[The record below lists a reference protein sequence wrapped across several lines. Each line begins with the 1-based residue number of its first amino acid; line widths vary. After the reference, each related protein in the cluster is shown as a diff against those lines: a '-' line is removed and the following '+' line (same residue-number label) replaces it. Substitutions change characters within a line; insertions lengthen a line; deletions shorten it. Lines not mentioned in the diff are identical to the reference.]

1 MLKRRII
8 TLFTSLTLGLTSL
21 ICAPVY
27 VNAEGISSPTSL
39 SDEDR
44 ITDLSL
50 IREMFDQYIKD
61 KGLNITCAEPGKYPQ
76 YTDQVVIEFDLNE
89 EDYIE
94 LLNYAADNNIDRN
107 SFTYMAYSD
116 GVLMTT
122 TSADPNRTTTTTTT
136 AVNTPPVTAQPL
148 ITDTSGRIIDADG
161 NVIIV
166 NGTSAVM
173 SGTPKGTTTT
183 IAGTGSFALLSS
195 SYSINVGETGSISRC
210 GMAYPDSWTVDND
223 DVISLDETG
232 LKFTGLSAGTATI
245 TYNSKGVLQTATVT
259 VTNVTTTTTDFDPF
273 LFTTTTC
280 ESYMFLEILPP
291 EKLEYNIGEELD
303 LTGGKAS
310 AGGRTPEGVYWD
322 TFTQPINSNNFKVDD
337 SEFDNTKPGK
347 YTIYVYMKAYPETK
361 KSFEVTVKNKTGASD
376 TTTTTTTTTTSFT
389 TSYTTTTAFIDYM
402 TQVDYDKSPMKV
414 SEVRRI
420 EFSHPTGATTGG
432 SVYSSSDLIEI
443 TYEDGNNYFD
453 VKALKEGEA
462 SISVHARGC
471 AFDPTVT
478 IQIIASESE
487 ITTSEEP
494 EVWMYGTGVDHFDSI
509 NTLPTKTI
517 YDEGEELDL
526 SGLVINAYHSVMRH
540 SNKGNSEYLK
550 TDYVWEVEDISP
562 EYITISSL
570 TGKKYTADQ
579 FPTLIGGNAYT
590 VKIGKRGSTAITLS
604 VKGDEREKELYDFES
619 FTFRIY
625 INPADK
631 HSEFI
636 HIDNAAVETFGYG
649 TTSHG
654 FKLKGMEAF
663 SIDMDAYMH
672 AGYEIESDIRE
683 GDTVSGV
690 LCINPENYYI
700 YFGDLDIVKYSGEVG
715 DANDDCS
722 IDMADAV
729 LIMQALANPN
739 KYGIGGMD
747 ARCMTKRGFALAD
760 QNGDGITVLDAQLIQ
775 NKLLGLK

>member
-21 ICAPVY
+21 TCAPVY
-27 VNAEGISSPTSL
+27 VNAEGITSPTAL

-50 IREMFDQYIKD
+50 IREMFDEYIEE
-61 KGLNITCAEPGKYPQ
+61 KGLNITCAEPGKYSQ
-76 YTDQVVIEFDLNE
+76 YTDQIVIEFDLNE

-122 TSADPNRTTTTTTT
+122 TTTDPNRTTTTTTT
-136 AVNTPPVTAQPL
+136 AVNTSPVTAQPL
-148 ITDTSGRIIDADG
+148 MTDTSGRIIDADG

-183 IAGTGSFALLSS
+183 IAGSGSFALLSS

-223 DVISLDETG
+223 DVISLDTTG

-259 VTNVTTTTTDFDPF
+259 VTNVTTTTT
-273 LFTTTTC
+273 
-280 ESYMFLEILPP
+280 
-291 EKLEYNIGEELD
+291 
-303 LTGGKAS
+303 
-310 AGGRTPEGVYWD
+310 
-322 TFTQPINSNNFKVDD
+322 
-337 SEFDNTKPGK
+337 
-347 YTIYVYMKAYPETK
+347 
-361 KSFEVTVKNKTGASD
+361 
-376 TTTTTTTTTTSFT
+376 TSFT

-414 SEVRRI
+414 GEVRRV

-478 IQIIASESE
+478 IKVIASEPE

-494 EVWMYGTGVDHFDSI
+494 EVWMYGTGVDHFHSV

-517 YDEGEELDL
+517 YDEGEEFDL

-636 HIDNAAVETFGYG
+636 HIDNAEVETFGYG

>member
-8 TLFTSLTLGLTSL
+8 TLFTSLAMGLTSL
-21 ICAPVY
+21 TCAPVY
-27 VNAEGISSPTSL
+27 VNAEGVASPTAL
-39 SDEDR
+39 SDEGR

-50 IREMFDQYIKD
+50 IRGMFDQFIAE

-76 YTDQVVIEFDLNE
+76 YPDQVVIEFDLNE

-94 LLNYAADNNIDRN
+94 LLNYAAENNIDRN
-107 SFTYMAYSD
+107 SFTYMAYSN

-122 TSADPNRTTTTTTT
+122 TTADPNRTTTTTTT
-136 AVNTPPVTAQPL
+136 VSTPPVTAQPVM
-148 ITDTSGRIIDADG
+148 TDTSGRIVDADG

-183 IAGTGSFALLSS
+183 AVWTNTTYTASTTTVIECYAPTVEFDTSEMK
-195 SYSINVGETGSISRC
+195 VGETREGRFYNPKTMEVNGGSVKATS
-210 GMAYPDSWTVDND
+210 DTVS
-223 DVISLDETG
+223 VEYTKGSGTFRVTA
-232 LKFTGLSAGTATI
+232 LKEGVANLSINEGGCPFTGYVSFRVAASSTTD
-245 TYNSKGVLQTATVT
+245 TVMPT
-259 VTNVTTTTTDFDPF
+259 TMPVTTTT
-273 LFTTTTC
+273 
-280 ESYMFLEILPP
+280 
-291 EKLEYNIGEELD
+291 
-303 LTGGKAS
+303 
-310 AGGRTPEGVYWD
+310 VH
-322 TFTQPINSNNFKVDD
+322 
-337 SEFDNTKPGK
+337 
-347 YTIYVYMKAYPETK
+347 
-361 KSFEVTVKNKTGASD
+361 
-376 TTTTTTTTTTSFT
+376 
-389 TSYTTTTAFIDYM
+389 IDYM

-414 SEVRRI
+414 GEVRRI
-420 EFSHPTGATTGG
+420 KFSHPTGETTGG

-443 TYEDGNNYFD
+443 IYENGNNYFD

-478 IQIIASESE
+478 IQIIASDPE

-494 EVWMYGTGVDHFDSI
+494 EVWMYGTGVDHFDGVK
-509 NTLPTKTI
+509 TLPTKTI

-540 SNKGNSEYLK
+540 SNKGNAEYLK
-550 TDYVWEVEDISP
+550 TDYVWEVEDIAP

-579 FPTLIGGNAYT
+579 FQTLIGGNAYT
-590 VKIGKRGSTAITLS
+590 VKIGKGGSTMITLK
-604 VKGDEREKELYDFES
+604 VKDEQSEKELYDFES

-636 HIDNAAVETFGYG
+636 RIDNAEVETFGYG

-672 AGYEIESDIRE
+672 AGYEIEGGIQE
-683 GDTVSGV
+683 GDSVSGV
-690 LCINPENYYI
+690 LCINPKNYYI
-700 YFGDLDIVKYSGEVG
+700 YFGDLDIVKYGGENG
-715 DANDDCS
+715 DANADGS
-722 IDMADAV
+722 VDMADAV

-775 NKLLGLK
+775 NKLLGLS

>member
-21 ICAPVY
+21 TCAPVY
-27 VNAEGISSPTSL
+27 VNAEGITSPTAL

-50 IREMFDQYIKD
+50 IREMFDEYIEE
-61 KGLNITCAEPGKYPQ
+61 KGLNITCAEPGKYSQ
-76 YTDQVVIEFDLNE
+76 YTDQIVIEFDLNE

-122 TSADPNRTTTTTTT
+122 TTTDPNRTTTTTTT
-136 AVNTPPVTAQPL
+136 AVNTSPVTAQPL
-148 ITDTSGRIIDADG
+148 MTDTSGRIIDADG

-183 IAGTGSFALLSS
+183 IAGSDSFALLSS

-223 DVISLDETG
+223 DVISLDTTG

-259 VTNVTTTTTDFDPF
+259 VTNVTTTTT
-273 LFTTTTC
+273 
-280 ESYMFLEILPP
+280 
-291 EKLEYNIGEELD
+291 
-303 LTGGKAS
+303 
-310 AGGRTPEGVYWD
+310 
-322 TFTQPINSNNFKVDD
+322 
-337 SEFDNTKPGK
+337 
-347 YTIYVYMKAYPETK
+347 
-361 KSFEVTVKNKTGASD
+361 
-376 TTTTTTTTTTSFT
+376 TTTTSFT

-414 SEVRRI
+414 GEVRRV

-471 AFDPTVT
+471 VFDPTVT
-478 IQIIASESE
+478 IKVIASEPE

-494 EVWMYGTGVDHFDSI
+494 EVWMYGTGVDHFDSV

-690 LCINPENYYI
+690 LCINPKNYYI

-722 IDMADAV
+722 IDMVDAV

>member
-1 MLKRRII
+1 MLKRKII
-8 TLFTSLTLGLTSL
+8 TLFTSLALGLSPLSCT
-21 ICAPVY
+21 PVY
-27 VNAEGISSPTSL
+27 VNAEGISSTAAMS
-39 SDEDR
+39 EEER
-44 ITDLSL
+44 ITD
-50 IREMFDQYIKD
+50 IAVVREMFDQFIAE

-76 YTDQVVIEFDLNE
+76 YPDKVVIEFDMNE
-89 EDYIE
+89 EDYLE
-94 LLNYAADNNIDRN
+94 LLKFAEENHIDRN
-107 SFTYMAYSD
+107 SFQYMVFSN

-122 TSADPNRTTTTTTT
+122 TTTDPHRTTTTTTT
-136 AVNTPPVTAQPL
+136 VNTPPVTAQP
-148 ITDTSGRIIDADG
+148 IMTDTSGRIIDADG

-183 IAGTGSFALLSS
+183 IAGSGSFALLSS
-195 SYSINVGETGSISRC
+195 SYTVNVGETGSISRC

-322 TFTQPINSNNFKVDD
+322 TFTQPLTSTYFEVDD

-347 YTIYVYMKAYPETK
+347 YTIYVYMEAYPETK
-361 KSFEVTVKNKTGASD
+361 RSFEVTVKNKTGASD

-414 SEVRRI
+414 GEVRRI
-420 EFSHPTGATTGG
+420 VFSHPTGETTGG

-443 TYEDGNNYFD
+443 TYENGNNYFD

-478 IQIIASESE
+478 ITVIASEPE
-487 ITTSEEP
+487 ITTQEEP
-494 EVWMYGTGVDHFDSI
+494 EVWMYGTGVDHFDSV

-540 SNKGNSEYLK
+540 SNKGNSDYLK
-550 TDYVWEVEDISP
+550 TDYVWEVEDIAP
-562 EYITISSL
+562 EYITISDF
-570 TGKKYTADQ
+570 TGKTYTIDE
-579 FPTLIGGNAYT
+579 FPTLIGGNAYI
-590 VKIGKRGSTAITLS
+590 VKLGKAGASAIALS
-604 VKGDEREKELYDFES
+604 VKGEQYEKELYDYNS

-625 INPADK
+625 INPADN
-631 HSEFI
+631 HSKFI
-636 HIDNAAVETFGYG
+636 PIDNAEVETFGYG

-654 FKLKGMEAF
+654 FKLKGMDEAF
-663 SIDMDAYMH
+663 SIDMDAYMY
-672 AGYEIESDIRE
+672 AGYEIEGGIRE
-683 GDTVSGV
+683 GDSVSGV
-690 LCINPENYYI
+690 LCINPKNYYI
-700 YFGDLDIVKYSGEVG
+700 YFGDLDVVKYGGEEG
-715 DANDDCS
+715 DANSDGS
-722 IDMADAV
+722 VDMADAV

-747 ARCMTKRGFALAD
+747 ERCMTKRGFALAD

-775 NKLLGLK
+775 NKLLGLS

>member
-21 ICAPVY
+21 TCAPVY
-27 VNAEGISSPTSL
+27 VNAEGITSPTAL

-50 IREMFDQYIKD
+50 IREMFDEYIEE
-61 KGLNITCAEPGKYPQ
+61 KGLNITCAEPGKYSQ
-76 YTDQVVIEFDLNE
+76 YTDQIVIEFDLNE

-122 TSADPNRTTTTTTT
+122 TTTDPNRTTTTTTT
-136 AVNTPPVTAQPL
+136 AVNTSPVTAQPL
-148 ITDTSGRIIDADG
+148 MTDTSGRIIDADG

-183 IAGTGSFALLSS
+183 IAGSDSFALLSS

-223 DVISLDETG
+223 DVISLDTTG

-259 VTNVTTTTTDFDPF
+259 VTNVTTTTT
-273 LFTTTTC
+273 
-280 ESYMFLEILPP
+280 
-291 EKLEYNIGEELD
+291 
-303 LTGGKAS
+303 
-310 AGGRTPEGVYWD
+310 
-322 TFTQPINSNNFKVDD
+322 
-337 SEFDNTKPGK
+337 
-347 YTIYVYMKAYPETK
+347 
-361 KSFEVTVKNKTGASD
+361 
-376 TTTTTTTTTTSFT
+376 TTTTSFT

-414 SEVRRI
+414 GEVRRV

-471 AFDPTVT
+471 VFDPTVT
-478 IQIIASESE
+478 IKVIASEPE

-494 EVWMYGTGVDHFDSI
+494 EVWMYGTGVDHFDSV

-690 LCINPENYYI
+690 LCINPKNYYI

>member
-8 TLFTSLTLGLTSL
+8 TLFTSLAMGLTSL
-21 ICAPVY
+21 SCAPVY
-27 VNAEGISSPTSL
+27 VNAEGISSPAAMT
-39 SDEDR
+39 DEER
-44 ITDLSL
+44 ITD
-50 IREMFDQYIKD
+50 IAVVREMFDQFIAE

-76 YTDQVVIEFDLNE
+76 YTDQIVIEFDLNE

-148 ITDTSGRIIDADG
+148 MTDTSGRIIDADG

-183 IAGTGSFALLSS
+183 IAGSGSFALLSS
-195 SYSINVGETGSISRC
+195 SYTVNVGETGSIARC
-210 GMAYPDSWTVDND
+210 GAALPDSWTVDND

-232 LKFTGLSAGTATI
+232 LRFTGLRAGTATI
-245 TYNSKGVLQTATVT
+245 TYNSKGAKQTATVT
-259 VTNVTTTTTDFDPF
+259 VTNVTTTTT
-273 LFTTTTC
+273 TTTTI
-280 ESYMFLEILPP
+280 SYP
-291 EKLEYNIGEELD
+291 
-303 LTGGKAS
+303 
-310 AGGRTPEGVYWD
+310 
-322 TFTQPINSNNFKVDD
+322 
-337 SEFDNTKPGK
+337 
-347 YTIYVYMKAYPETK
+347 
-361 KSFEVTVKNKTGASD
+361 
-376 TTTTTTTTTTSFT
+376 
-389 TSYTTTTAFIDYM
+389 TTTAMIDYM

-414 SEVRRI
+414 GEVRRI
-420 EFSHPTGATTGG
+420 NFSHPTGETTGG

-443 TYEDGNNYFD
+443 IYENGNNYFD

-478 IQIIASESE
+478 IKVIASEPE
-487 ITTSEEP
+487 ITTQEEP
-494 EVWMYGTGVDHFDSI
+494 EVWMYGTGVDHFDSV

-540 SNKGNSEYLK
+540 SNKGNAEYLK
-550 TDYVWEVEDISP
+550 TDYVWEVEDIAP

-590 VKIGKRGSTAITLS
+590 VKIGKRGSTMITLK
-604 VKGDEREKELYDFES
+604 VKGEQSEKELYDFES

-636 HIDNAAVETFGYG
+636 HIDNAEVETFGYG

-672 AGYEIESDIRE
+672 AGYEIEGGIQE
-683 GDTVSGV
+683 GDSVSGV
-690 LCINPENYYI
+690 LCINPKNYYI
-700 YFGDLDIVKYSGEVG
+700 YFGDLDIVKYGGVNG
-715 DANDDCS
+715 DANADGS
-722 IDMADAV
+722 VDMADAV

-747 ARCMTKRGFALAD
+747 ERCMTKRGFALAD

-775 NKLLGLK
+775 NKLLGLS